1 MFIDGTCICCDI
13 CMFLE
18 GIGPSVIRTRNQLEI
33 VERPSDAG
41 DLECLD
47 LMIFTN
53 RIIIMMI
60 KKTKLVCNLKPD
72 IPDPQTS

>member
-1 MFIDGTCICCDI
+1 MEYVYAVILFVKGV
-13 CMFLE
+13 
-18 GIGPSVIRTRNQLEI
+18 GPSIIRTGNQLEI

-60 KKTKLVCNLKPD
+60 KKTKLVCTPY
-72 IPDPQTS
+72 P